1 MLPFDL
7 LLQGPIVPKARPRV
21 SRGRAYLPPKYRQ
34 WKLGAIAEF
43 KRQWG
48 ARGAI
53 TVPVAISISLRGK
66 HSRRG
71 DLDNVAGSILDALQ
85 DAGVLRNDN
94 SKAVP
99 SLSIRLAHDPTIA
112 PFATITFAR
121 IKMPLKLI

>member
-1 MLPFDL
+1 M
-7 LLQGPIVPKARPRV
+7 
-21 SRGRAYLPPKYRQ
+21 PPKYRQ

-99 SLSIRLAHDPTIA
+99 SLLIRLAHDPAIT
-112 PFATITFAR
+112 PFASITLAR
-121 IKMPLKLI
+121 IKTPLRLLKP